1 MTPLTEEAY
10 ILVIFYPVHLRCLAL
25 KKKICIIG
33 TGSHVYKFTYVW
45 IINDT
50 SLTFGLTSWGILC
63 TCARAAT
70 TVSEARGQCCVN
82 ISSPSQAI
90 RLIHSKRTT
99 DEENQWLFCTILVHL
114 YSCKQSWEKRR
125 SKNVRDERCRETEM
139 WLLSVDADLW
149 VVH

>member
-1 MTPLTEEAY
+1 MFFDNVNVTPPHTHTNSQSCPPQKLMSAWRPWLKKVY
-10 ILVIFYPVHLRCLAL
+10 ILVIFYPVHLRLSRL
-25 KKKICIIG
+25 KKKYSIIG

-82 ISSPSQAI
+82 TSSPSQAI
-90 RLIHSKRTT
+90 RLIHSKRMT
-99 DEENQWLFCTILVHL
+99 DEEI
-114 YSCKQSWEKRR
+114 
-125 SKNVRDERCRETEM
+125 RCRETEM